1 MPIRKAA
8 FCLALAALLLLA
20 SCAQQDWG
28 DTTITNETEFY
39 VRFYF
44 HPVGVYELSDT
55 APGNT
60 VTFESSPFQ
69 QLRWFQYRE
78 TGASTW
84 EDRHEGVLRPIDAE
98 VWFEDFTASPGGR
111 FKLNPNLP

>member
-28 DTTITNETEFY
+28 DTTITNETGIEIMFE
-39 VRFYF
+39 F
-44 HPVGVYELSDT
+44 HPRGEFTLPGT

-69 QLRWFQYRE
+69 QLRWFQYYWDAE
-78 TGASTW
+78 INDW
-84 EDRHEGVLRPIDAE
+84 VRHEGVLRPIDAE